1 MLVKKYGNRR
11 LYDTESSR
19 YVTLEELTVKIKEGA
34 EVRVVDA
41 KTGRDLTQQTLTQII
56 FESRGASHLLPTI
69 LLHQLIRL
77 QDDVLADFLG
87 RYVPGALELYILAR
101 RGSQSLLP
109 FNPFV
114 SLLHAVQNLPRV
126 AWLSGGAG
134 QPDGEGGLPVEP
146 GAERQG
152 PSAVPASSVQG
163 EAPAPTELELLR
175 REVEGLKR
183 SLKRRAKP

>member
-41 KTGRDLTQQTLTQII
+41 KTGDDLTQPTLTQII
-56 FESRGASHLLPTI
+56 FESRGARNLLPTI

-87 RYVPGALELYILAR
+87 RYVPGALELYILAK
-101 RGSQSLLP
+101 RGSQSLRP
-109 FNPFV
+109 FNPFA
-114 SLLHAVQNLPRV
+114 SLLQAAQHLPRNP
-126 AWLSGGAG
+126 WT
-134 QPDGEGGLPVEP
+134 
-146 GAERQG
+146 
-152 PSAVPASSVQG
+152 SAAIE
-163 EAPAPTELELLR
+163 EAPAPVVVPGKTQAEEIEDLR
-175 REVEGLKR
+175 RELEALKR
-183 SLKRRAKP
+183 SLRKRPRS